1 MIDIHSHILPGI
13 DDGASNF
20 DASIDMMRELC
31 EQGITDVIA
40 TPHYIDETIY
50 TSAMPENLVLLN
62 KLKKKMCEAGLKMNI
77 YLGNEIYINGRIDEL
92 IKNREASGLADSKY
106 LLVELSM
113 SGDHPQYEDILKDLM
128 DQGYKVVLAHP
139 ERYVSF
145 QNDFE
150 AIEHIYNM
158 GVLLQC
164 NIGSIV
170 GQYGKKAKKTV
181 KKLARKKMIFAFGT
195 DIHHCRGVGMIED
208 AKKKLSKYYGEA
220 EMEKV
225 LHENAR
231 KIID

>member
-20 DASIDMMRELC
+20 DTSIDMVRELC

-50 TSAMPENLVLLN
+50 TSAMSENLVLL
-62 KLKKKMCEAGLKMNI
+62 KELKKKMCEAGLKMNI

-92 IKNREASGLADSKY
+92 IKNGEASCLAGTKY
-106 LLVELSM
+106 LLVELPM
-113 SGDHPQYEDILKDLM
+113 SGDYPQYEDILKDLM

-150 AIEHIYNM
+150 VIEHIYNM

-164 NIGSIV
+164 NIGSII